1 MNVTHHQH
9 DDFQALNDEVV
20 LDESSLSLE
29 MDDEACRN
37 VADFFSILN
46 DWQLNNNSKEVGY
59 HEK

>member
-1 MNVTHHQH
+1 MNDVHLQH
-9 DDFQALNDEVV
+9 DDLHVLSDEVV

-59 HEK
+59 HEQ